1 MTINSNLFT
10 IANSGVT
17 ASNTLL
23 STTGRNIANV
33 NTEGYV
39 RETTQFIGQQHG
51 GVGQG
56 TTERVLS
63 SFATNQLR
71 RDTTNVGELT
81 SFSQNTGNLDSI
93 LANEANS
100 VTQGMS
106 SLFAAIQTAAD
117 DPTNLPSRDLVIGQT
132 TTLLGRMAGIGTYM
146 DDLQRELNLS
156 FDNQVQRA
164 NSLIQNIADLNESIG
179 VVSGNGQVGDP
190 NVLMNE
196 RDLNILELAEILAIE
211 TRVSQNGTGAINVSL
226 SSGEALIMDT
236 GKFNILQMSSEADL
250 NFRTLELTTEY
261 SSTASKLNTSIHV
274 TEENIGGALGGLFK
288 FRNDVL
294 EPTAREL
301 GQMALVLA
309 DNLNQQNAMGMDLD
323 QQIGSDIIAVPQFAA
338 LNYIDNANLD
348 SEMYGRLTP
357 GASNELIDS
366 DYRITILSAP
376 SGSTPNTFDI
386 SVDALDPDGA
396 TTLDE
401 FNNPISQT
409 LTVSAEGGTFTPV
422 NGGIELEFPS
432 GSSYVVGDRFL
443 IQPTRNAATEIS
455 MATTRAED
463 LAFAAPLRAQES
475 INNLGDAKVI
485 DTIIS
490 NSSTVGSGLE
500 QSAFTS
506 TKALQTVAQSPDP
519 AFGPPT
525 EIRFTANDA
534 YDVLDANGATI
545 ASVTGVTSLENLLA
559 QAKNDVASG
568 WPATF
573 SALNDYPGYDI
584 SLQGEPRAN
593 DSFYLSYNLNGITD
607 NSNAIAMADI
617 QSKGT
622 IKISNNDTGQLATL
636 HENYANMVGK
646 VGEAAGRAQISL
658 AAAEVMKTQ
667 SEDWFDSVS
676 GVNLDEEAANLV
688 RFQQSYAASARII
701 TTAQEIFDT
710 ILAAMR

>member
-39 RETTQFIGQQHG
+39 RETTQFIGEQHG

-81 SFSQNTGNLDSI
+81 SFAQNTGNLDSI

-132 TTLLGRMAGIGTYM
+132 TTLLGRMSGIGSYM

-164 NSLIQNIADLNESIG
+164 NSLIQNIADLNESIS

-196 RDLNILELAEILAIE
+196 RDLNILELAEILSIE

-250 NFRTLELTTEY
+250 NFRTLELNTEY

-323 QQIGSDIIAVPQFAA
+323 QQIGSDIIAVPEFAA

-357 GASNELIDS
+357 GASHQLIDS
-366 DYRITILSAP
+366 DYRITILKAP
-376 SGSTPNTFDI
+376 SGGTPNTFDI
-386 SVDALDPDGA
+386 SIDALDPDGA
-396 TTLDE
+396 PTLDE
-401 FNNPISQT
+401 FNNPITQT
-409 LTVSAEGGTFTPV
+409 LTVSAEAATFTPV

-432 GSSYVVGDRFL
+432 GNNYVVGDRFL
-443 IQPTRNAATEIS
+443 IQPTRNAATEIT

-475 INNLGDAKVI
+475 INNLGDAKVTA
-485 DTIIS
+485 TIVT
-490 NSSTVGSGLE
+490 NTSTVGSGQE

-506 TKALQTVAQSPDP
+506 TKALQTATQSPDP
-519 AFGPPT
+519 VFGPPT
-525 EIRFTANDA
+525 EIRFTARDA

-545 ASVTGVTSLENLLA
+545 ASVTGVTSLDNLLA
-559 QAKNDVASG
+559 QAKNDGASG
-568 WPATF
+568 WPASF
-573 SALNDYPGYDI
+573 SALNDYPGYDV

-593 DSFYLSYNLNGITD
+593 DSFFLAYNLNGITD

-622 IKISNNDTGQLATL
+622 IKISNNSTGQLATL

-658 AAAEVMKTQ
+658 EAAEVMKTQ
-667 SEDWFDSVS
+667 SENWFDSVS

-710 ILAAMR
+710 ILAAVR